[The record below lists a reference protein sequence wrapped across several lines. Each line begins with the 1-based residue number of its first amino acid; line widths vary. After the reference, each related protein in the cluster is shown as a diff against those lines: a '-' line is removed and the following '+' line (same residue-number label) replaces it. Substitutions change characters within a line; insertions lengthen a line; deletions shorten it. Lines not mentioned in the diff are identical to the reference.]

1 MKQITVF
8 LSKTLAVL
16 SSLVIAITAMV
27 TSPLHNPPITEQ
39 AQGTVRI
46 LTFNV
51 RCTNVGTHSQKD
63 RVGAVVGA
71 IEAIAPD
78 SFGVQEATPEWM
90 ESLKTNLPDYEN
102 VGVGRNDGVDK
113 GEFSAIFFLKDKYEA
128 VDSGTFWLSST
139 PEEPS
144 RSWTS
149 LFNRICTWVELEDR
163 ENGTRFLH
171 MNTHFDTSFT
181 PRKNSIPLILE
192 KAARYDI
199 PVICTGDF
207 NTMELSPL
215 YNDLL
220 AASLT
225 NAKFAAAD
233 TMGVLTYNSQLN
245 LKRVGPV
252 YDHILVNSM
261 VEPKVYRVVTAH
273 FEGMLPSDHY
283 PVYADVVLNTGTR

>member
-1 MKQITVF
+1 MNRITMF
-8 LSKTLAVL
+8 LSKAVSFLSTLAV
-16 SSLVIAITAMV
+16 VVTAMV
-27 TSPLHNPPITEQ
+27 TSPLHNPPITPQ

-51 RCTNVGTHSQKD
+51 RCTNVGIYFQQD

-90 ESLKTNLPDYEN
+90 ESLKTNLPDYES
-102 VGVGRNDGVDK
+102 VGVGRSDGVDK
-113 GEFSAIFFLKDKYEA
+113 GEFSAIFYLKDKYEA

-149 LFNRICTWVELEDR
+149 LLNRICTWVELKNR
-163 ENGTRFLH
+163 ETGDLFLH

-215 YNDLL
+215 YPELL
-220 AASLT
+220 AGSLS
-225 NAKFAAAD
+225 NAKYAAPD
-233 TMGVLTYNSQLN
+233 TMSVLTFNSQKS
-245 LKRVGPV
+245 LKRIGPV

-261 VEPKVYRVVTAH
+261 VETKVYRVVTEH
-273 FEGMLPSDHY
+273 FDGMLPSDHY
-283 PVYADVVLNTGTR
+283 PVYTDVVLNY